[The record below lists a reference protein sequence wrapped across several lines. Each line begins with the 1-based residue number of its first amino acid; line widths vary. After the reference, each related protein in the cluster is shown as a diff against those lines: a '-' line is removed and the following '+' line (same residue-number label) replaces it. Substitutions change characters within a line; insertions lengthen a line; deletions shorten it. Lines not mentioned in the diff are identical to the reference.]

1 VLAGWSNSTPN
12 LEAVWPKEL
21 EFMLVNLS
29 DTATMD
35 RPTPGYSSGEC
46 RRGYLSF
53 YSAMLSLFAL
63 AMFVIGVDVFLPV
76 SGPDRFRTFAITSIP
91 LTIASISAVAA
102 IIFSIPLILNDRSA
116 PLFWLVP
123 LAVAAMLVEGH
134 VHWWWLMTQRQQPP
148 PNHQK
153 VTGVATA
160 LAGAFAVSW
169 VVMLVTTI
177 RFTE

>member
-1 VLAGWSNSTPN
+1 
-12 LEAVWPKEL
+12 
-21 EFMLVNLS
+21 MLVNLS
-29 DTATMD
+29 DTATWD
-35 RPTPGYSSGEC
+35 RPTPGYSAGER

-63 AMFVIGVDVFLPV
+63 AIFVIGVDAFLPV

-134 VHWWWLMTQRQQPP
+134 VHWWWLITQRQQPP

-153 VTGVATA
+153 VTGVAAA

-177 RFTE
+177 RFTEWMNSDGRNSAS